1 MIAARFAPLSGTF
14 VAIASIVSL
23 PLVGCGSMNTPS
35 MNVTSGAGG
44 SSSTGAGG
52 AASSGAGGAVSSGAG
67 GATSGGDTL
76 CGNVTLSTTRTVAAG
91 QTLSICAGSVVTAA
105 DGVSLSVDGTLQ
117 IQGTAASPV
126 KLVGATGAAG
136 AWTGLVLDGGG
147 QVTATYVEIHDADTA
162 IAARPGS
169 TYSFDHVLI
178 DTSNMELV
186 LSSNG
191 TIAHGTLRG
200 LGDSQY
206 SSPVLINNASPQIT
220 NTSVTQALFGG
231 VDMIVVGGASSA
243 PLFDHVEVADSHCAF
258 HINQSTGATITNSFI
273 HHNAYGFMVIDS
285 QSGHFNHNNWE
296 DNEINLGTCESG
308 ISDEVADNYFA
319 GEAFGDGSC
328 TSLAVTGATPAAPY
342 ATGVGPQP

>member
-1 MIAARFAPLSGTF
+1 MTAARSAPLSATF
-14 VAIASIVSL
+14 LAIASIASMA
-23 PLVGCGSMNTPS
+23 LVGCGSTNNPS
-35 MNVTSGAGG
+35 MNVTTTGAGG
-44 SSSTGAGG
+44 SSTPGAGGAGTTTGAGG
-52 AASSGAGGAVSSGAG
+52 GTGGAS
-67 GATSGGDTL
+67 SGGDTL

-91 QTLSICAGSVVTAA
+91 QTLTICAGSVVTSA
-105 DGVSLSVDGTLQ
+105 DGVSLTVDGTLQ
-117 IQGTAASPV
+117 IQGTAANPV
-126 KLVGATGAAG
+126 KLVGATDVAG

-147 QVTATYVEIHDADTA
+147 HVTATYVEIHDADTA

-169 TYSFDHVLI
+169 MYSFDHVVI
-178 DTSNMELV
+178 DTSTQLLV

-206 SSPVLINNASPQIT
+206 GTPVLINNASPQIT
-220 NTSVTQALFGG
+220 NTSVTQGLFGG

-296 DNEINLGTCESG
+296 DNEINIGTCEGG
-308 ISDEVADNYFA
+308 IVDEVADNYFA
-319 GEAFGDGSC
+319 GEAFGDGTC
-328 TSLAVTGATPAAPY
+328 TSLAVTGTTPAAPY
-342 ATGVGPQP
+342 ATGIGPE